1 MAFAE
6 YSPTIT
12 PYVNFNAEEDG
23 KNLRAAMKG
32 FGTDEKTIIDILT
45 SRSNNQR
52 QEIAVWFKNSLG
64 RDLIDDL
71 KSELGG
77 KFEDVI
83 VGLMATPEEYLC
95 KQLHKAMAGM
105 GTDESTLVEILC
117 TKSNEE
123 ISRLINVYED
133 LYDRPLA
140 EHLCSETGGYFR
152 RLLTMIITGA
162 RDQSGTVDPELA
174 QKQAV
179 ELFAAGEGKLG
190 TDEEV
195 FNRVLSHGSFAHLR
209 YVFEEYKKLSG
220 RTIEQAVK
228 DEMSGDLMEAV
239 LAIIE
244 TVQSTSAFFAKR
256 LFKAM
261 DGMGT
266 DDATLI
272 RIIVSRSEVDLGNIK
287 SEFERLYD
295 RTLLSAVKSETSG
308 DYKHALC
315 SIIGSA

>member
-1 MAFAE
+1 ME
-6 YSPTIT
+6 YSPTII
-12 PYVNFNAEEDG
+12 PFENFNAEEDG
-23 KNLRAAMKG
+23 KQLRAAMKG
-32 FGTDEKTIIDILT
+32 FGTDEQVIIDVLT
-45 SRSNNQR
+45 SRSNDQR
-52 QEIAVWFKNSLG
+52 QEIAVWFKNFLG

-83 VGLMATPEEYLC
+83 IALMLKPDEYLC

-105 GTDESTLVEILC
+105 GTDESTLIEILC
-117 TKSNEE
+117 TKTNEE
-123 ISRLINVYED
+123 ISRLIGAYED
-133 LYDRPLA
+133 LYDRPL
-140 EHLCSETGGYFR
+140 EEDLCSETGGYFR
-152 RLLTMIITGA
+152 RLLVMILSGA
-162 RDQSGTVDPELA
+162 RDQTGEVDVELA
-174 QKQAV
+174 QQQAA
-179 ELFAAGEGKLG
+179 ELFNAGEGKLG

-195 FNRVLSHGSFAHLR
+195 FNRVISHGSFPHLR
-209 YVFEEYKKLSG
+209 HVFEEYKHLSG
-220 RTIEQAVK
+220 KTIEQAVK
-228 DEMSGDLMEAV
+228 DEMSGDLQEAI

-244 TVQSTSAFFAKR
+244 SVQSTSAFFAKR
-256 LFKAM
+256 LFTAM
-261 DGMGT
+261 EGMGT

-272 RIIVSRSEVDLGNIK
+272 RIIVSRSEMDLGSIK

>member
-1 MAFAE
+1 ME
-6 YSPTIT
+6 YSPTIV
-12 PYVNFNAEEDG
+12 PYADFNAEEDG
-23 KNLRAAMKG
+23 KTLRAAMKG
-32 FGTDEKTIIDILT
+32 FGTDEQAIIDILT
-45 SRSNNQR
+45 ARSNDQR
-52 QEIAVWFKNSLG
+52 QEIAFWFKNSLG

-77 KFEDVI
+77 RFEDVI
-83 VGLMATPEEYLC
+83 VALMVKPDEYLC

-105 GTDESTLVEILC
+105 GTDESTLIEILC
-117 TKSNEE
+117 TKTNDE
-123 ISRLINVYED
+123 ISRLIGTYED
-133 LYDRPLA
+133 LYDKPLA
-140 EHLCSETGGYFR
+140 QHLCSETGGYFR

-162 RDQSGTVDPELA
+162 RDQTGSVDIELA
-174 QKQAV
+174 KQQAV

-209 YVFEEYKKLSG
+209 YVFTEYKNLSG
-220 RTIEQAVK
+220 RTIEQAVN
-228 DEMSGDLMEAV
+228 DEMSGDLRDAI
-239 LAIIE
+239 LTIIE
-244 TVQSTSAFFAKR
+244 CVQSTSAYFAKR
-256 LFKAM
+256 LFAAM
-261 DGMGT
+261 EGMGT

-272 RIIVSRSEVDLGNIK
+272 RIIVSRSELDLGSIK
-287 SEFERLYD
+287 SEFERLFD

>member
-1 MAFAE
+1 ME
-6 YSPTIT
+6 YSPTIV
-12 PYVNFNAEEDG
+12 PYANFNAEEDG
-23 KNLRAAMKG
+23 KKLRAAMKG
-32 FGTDEKTIIDILT
+32 FGTDEKAIIDILT
-45 SRSNNQR
+45 ARSNDQR
-52 QEIAVWFKNSLG
+52 QEIALWFKRNLG

-83 VGLMATPEEYLC
+83 VALMVKPDEYLC

-105 GTDESTLVEILC
+105 GTDESTLIEILC
-117 TKSNEE
+117 TKTNQE
-123 ISRLINVYED
+123 ISRLIGTYED
-133 LYDRPLA
+133 LYNRSLA
-140 EHLCSETGGYFR
+140 EHVSSEIGGYFR
-152 RLLTMIITGA
+152 RLLTMIINGA
-162 RDQSGTVDPELA
+162 RDESGTVDPELA
-174 QKQAV
+174 QQQAA

-209 YVFEEYKKLSG
+209 YVFNEYKSLSG

-228 DEMSGDLMEAV
+228 DEMSGDLRESI
-239 LAIIE
+239 LTIIE
-244 TVQSTSAFFAKR
+244 SVQSMSAYFAKR

-261 DGMGT
+261 EGMGT

-272 RIIVSRSEVDLGNIK
+272 RIIVSRSELDLGSIK
-287 SEFERLYD
+287 REFERLYD

-308 DYKHALC
+308 V
-315 SIIGSA
+315 